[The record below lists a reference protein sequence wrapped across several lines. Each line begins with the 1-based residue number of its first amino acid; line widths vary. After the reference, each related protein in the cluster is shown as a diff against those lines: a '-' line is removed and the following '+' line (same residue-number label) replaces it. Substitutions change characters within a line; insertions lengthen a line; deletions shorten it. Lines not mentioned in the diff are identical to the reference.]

1 MTPIRRLIPLS
12 AVVFGILGGALVAA
26 ARPQTAMPAAQAP
39 AGAPADKPDLTLTLK
54 IGDPA
59 LKDKV
64 MEIGPGDVLSSR
76 TGRPVAFE
84 RMIDEMMAARIVHVG
99 ETHNSMPMHEIEYQ
113 VIRALYARDKHLAIG
128 LEMVPVTLQEALNK
142 WTEGILTKEEFLREV
157 RWYVTWN
164 FNFGFYE
171 KIFDFAR
178 EHRLPIYALNAPR
191 EVITK
196 IRMRGWDALTDEEKS
211 YFPGQP
217 DTTNQDHRTL
227 IRTVFESADMP
238 HAMMGPGLDQ
248 VFEGLYRSQ
257 SAWDEVMGANA
268 VRAVQAEGRRVVV
281 CVGSGHLLYNLGLN
295 RRAYEMSKLPFK
307 TVIAVEVPAAKKTL
321 PVSRAIGDYVF
332 GLAEQAKPAFPT
344 IGLGLKKVENLEN
357 LVVDAKPTEGAASRA
372 DFDKGDVILSAD
384 GKAYSDIN
392 ELRLELANLRCGGE
406 VKFKVLR
413 AGQVKD
419 VALKC
424 EKAAAAEPAE
434 KKGPETIMGPSVL
447 EGQTPREEG
456 QSHLAGMRQL
466 KTPAEEAGDVRYS
479 QNESIASFLSAL
491 DLASKEVAVSIVG
504 RTLPTDAYGAR
515 DIFLV
520 VISRN
525 GAATPETLDR
535 SKPTVLFTAAQHG
548 NEQSAKEAV
557 LQIIRDVAVGDLR
570 PLLDKV
576 NVLAIPQTNPYGNC
590 MNVRVNELDLDMNRD
605 HVKTEAE
612 GVRAIHRVFRD
623 FMPEATIDVH
633 EKGDDYYRV
642 SIGCVS
648 NVNIGRDLQDFS
660 RGVLLAEVEKS
671 LAKRRIAFH
680 EYLVTE
686 DLGVDTS
693 SGAAYERGPSGPREE
708 MKRYSTTDLN
718 DGRNSLGIFETLS
731 FIQEG
736 ASRHDLETLNART
749 AWQYQGLRA
758 FLESV
763 AAHAPEVL
771 KMVRGDR
778 ARLLERAAARAAT
791 DPVHL
796 RMIFARDPK
805 EPQLALKKFETVESP
820 IRGVLKVDKK
830 AGETLLA
837 GDIAPAPG
845 PRTMKIVEEVVKNWF
860 PNVEPTLSVARPR
873 GYFVPG
879 GRLDIVETLLALGV
893 EVGLVTKDGLVDA
906 EAYEVTAVVP
916 SKLDYVAPDKID
928 VVAKPAKVPVRKGDF
943 YVDCVQP
950 AANLVPSLL
959 EPQSEFGLIR
969 YWKFELVPEAGGVFE
984 ILRFAGTAAPAVIP
998 YKPWRS

>member
-1 MTPIRRLIPLS
+1 MNPKRRATLLAFIAICL
-12 AVVFGILGGALVAA
+12 AGAVAA
-26 ARPQTAMPAAQAP
+26 AAQPQTMPGGQAPAQAA

-64 MEIGPGDVLSSR
+64 MAVAVGDVLSGR
-76 TGRPVAFE
+76 TGRPVGFE

-99 ETHNSMPMHEIEYQ
+99 ETHNSMPMHEIEFQ
-113 VIRALYARDKHLAIG
+113 VIRTLYAKDKHLAIG
-128 LEMVPVTLQEALNK
+128 LEMIPVTLQEALNK

-164 FNFGFYE
+164 FNFGYYE

-191 EVITK
+191 EVISK
-196 IRMRGWDALTDEEKS
+196 IRMKGWDALTDGEKA

-217 DTTNQDHRTL
+217 DTTNQEHRTL
-227 IRTVFESADMP
+227 IRTLFGSSEIP
-238 HAMMGPGLDQ
+238 HAMMGAGLDQ
-248 VFEGLYRSQ
+248 VFEGLYRAQ

-268 VRAVQAEGRRVVV
+268 VRGVQAEGRRVVV

-295 RRAYEMSKLPFK
+295 RRAYERSKLPFK
-307 TVIAVEVPAAKKTL
+307 TVIAVEIPAGQKSL

-332 GLAEQAKPAFPT
+332 GLSQQDKPAFPN
-344 IGLGLKKVENLEN
+344 IGLGFKKVENLEN
-357 LVVDAKPTEGAASRA
+357 LVIDAKPTDGAASRA
-372 DFDKGDVILSAD
+372 DFDKGDIVLSAD

-392 ELRLELANLRCGGE
+392 ELRMELAKLHCGGE

-419 VALKC
+419 VSLKC
-424 EKAAAAEPAE
+424 ERAAAAEPAE
-434 KKGPETIMGPSVL
+434 KKTPETILGPSAMDGL
-447 EGQTPREEG
+447 TTIR
-456 QSHLAGMRQL
+456 
-466 KTPAEEAGDVRYS
+466 TPAEEANYLQYS
-479 QNESIASFLSAL
+479 QNEAIAAFLSAL
-491 DLASKEVAVSIVG
+491 DLSSKEVAVSIVG
-504 RTLPTDAYGAR
+504 RTLSAEAYGAR

-520 VISRN
+520 VISKN

-535 SKPTVLFTAAQHG
+535 TKPTVLFTAAQHG

-557 LQIIRDVAVGDLR
+557 LQIIRDVAAGDLR
-570 PLLDKV
+570 SLLDKV
-576 NVLAIPQTNPYGNC
+576 NVLAMPQTNPYGNF

-605 HVKTEAE
+605 HVKAEAE

-671 LAKRRIAFH
+671 LAKKRIAFH

-693 SGAAYERGPSGPREE
+693 SGAAYERGPAGPREE
-708 MKRYSTTDLN
+708 MKRFSTTDLN

-736 ASRHDLETLNART
+736 SSRHDLETLRDRT
-749 AWQYQGLRA
+749 AWQYGGLRA
-758 FLESV
+758 YLESV
-763 AAHAPEVL
+763 AGHAAEVL

-778 ARLLERAAARAAT
+778 ARLLDRAAARDGA
-791 DPVHL
+791 DPIHL

-805 EPQLALKKFETVESP
+805 EPQLLLKRFETVESP

-837 GDIAPAPG
+837 GDIAPVPG
-845 PRTMKIVEEVVKNWF
+845 PRTMKIVDEVVKNWF
-860 PNVEPTLSVARPR
+860 PNVEPTLSVVRPR
-873 GYFVPG
+873 GYIIPA
-879 GRLDIVETLLALGV
+879 GRMDIVENLLALGV
-893 EVGLVTKDGLVDA
+893 EVGLVAKDAIAEA
-906 EAYEVTAVVP
+906 EAYEVTAIVP

-928 VVAKPAKVPVRKGDF
+928 VAVKAVKVPVKKGDF
-943 YVDCVQP
+943 FVDCVQP
-950 AANLVPSLL
+950 AANLVSCLL

-969 YWKFELVPEAGGVFE
+969 YWKFKLVPEAGGVFE
-984 ILRFAGTAAPAVIP
+984 ILRFAGKDAPEVIP
-998 YKPWRS
+998 YKRWRS

>member
-1 MTPIRRLIPLS
+1 MIPIRRLIPLS
-12 AVVFGILGGALVAA
+12 AVALGILGGAIAA
-26 ARPQTAMPAAQAP
+26 AGQPQTMPGSQAQAQAP
-39 AGAPADKPDLTLTLK
+39 AAAPADKPDPTLTLK

-64 MEIGPGDVLSSR
+64 MEIGAGEVLSGR
-76 TGRPVAFE
+76 TGRPVGFD

-99 ETHNSMPMHEIEYQ
+99 ETHNSMPMHEIEFQ
-113 VIRALYARDKHLAIG
+113 VIRALYAKDKHLAIG

-164 FNFGFYE
+164 FNFGYYE

-196 IRMRGWDALTDEEKS
+196 IRMRGWDTLTDEEKA

-217 DTTNQDHRTL
+217 DTTNQDHRIL
-227 IRTVFESADMP
+227 IRTVFESADIP

-268 VRAVQAEGRRVVV
+268 VRAAQAEGRRVVV

-307 TVIAVEVPAAKKTL
+307 TVIAVEVPAGKKIL

-332 GLAEQAKPAFPT
+332 GLAEQDKPAFPT
-344 IGLGLKKVENLEN
+344 IGLGFKKVENLEN

-372 DFDKGDVILSAD
+372 DFDKGDIVLSAD
-384 GKAYSDIN
+384 GRAYSDIN
-392 ELRLELANLRCGGE
+392 ELRMELAKLRCGGE

-419 VALKC
+419 VSLKC
-424 EKAAAAEPAE
+424 ERAAAAEPAE
-434 KKGPETIMGPSVL
+434 KKRPETIMGPSVL
-447 EGQTPREEG
+447 EGLLP
-456 QSHLAGMRQL
+456 L
-466 KTPAEEAGDVRYS
+466 KTPAEESGYLQYS
-479 QNESIASFLSAL
+479 QNEAIASFLSAL
-491 DLASKEVAVSIVG
+491 QAETPGLNVSVVG
-504 RTLPTDAYGAR
+504 RTLPTEAYGAR
-515 DIFLV
+515 DIYLAVFGPVSVAPDIMTEPL
-520 VISRN
+520 SRK
-525 GAATPETLDR
+525 
-535 SKPTVLFTAAQHG
+535 KPTVLFTAAQHG

-557 LQIIRDVAVGDLR
+557 LMLLRDLAVGDLR

-576 NVLAIPQTNPYGNC
+576 NVLIMPQTNPYGNF
-590 MNVRVNELDLDMNRD
+590 MNVRANELDLDMNRD
-605 HVKTEAE
+605 HVKLEAE
-612 GVRAIHRVFRD
+612 GVRAIHRVFRAYW
-623 FMPEATIDVH
+623 PEVTIDVH

-648 NVNIGRDLQDFS
+648 NANISRDLQDYS
-660 RGVLLAEVEKS
+660 RGVILAEVEKS
-671 LAKRRIAFH
+671 LAKKRIAFH

-693 SGAAYERGPSGPREE
+693 SGAAYERGPAGPREE
-708 MKRYSTTDLN
+708 MKRFSTTDLN

-736 ASRHDLETLNART
+736 SSRHDLETLRDRT

-763 AAHAPEVL
+763 AAHADEIL
-771 KMVRGDR
+771 KIVEEHRGH
-778 ARLLERAAARAAT
+778 LLERAKARDGA

-796 RMIFARDPK
+796 RMKFARDPK
-805 EPQLALKKFETVESP
+805 EPQLLLKRFETVESP

-845 PRTMKIVEEVVKNWF
+845 PRTMKIVDEVVKNWF
-860 PNVEPTLSVARPR
+860 PNVEPTLSVTRPR
-873 GYFVPG
+873 GYVIRG
-879 GRLDIVETLLALGV
+879 DRLDIVETLLALNV
-893 EVGLVTKDGLVDA
+893 EVGTFADAGLVDA
-906 EAYEVTAVVP
+906 EAYEVTAIVP

-928 VVAKPAKVPVRKGDF
+928 VAAKTIKVPVRKGDF

-950 AANLVPSLL
+950 AANLVPALL
-959 EPQSEFGLIR
+959 EPQSEFGFIR
-969 YWKFELVPEAGGVFE
+969 YWKFKLVPEAGGVFE
-984 ILRFAGTAAPAVIP
+984 ILRFAGKDAPEVIP
-998 YKPWRS
+998 FKRWRS